1 MVKVAQGGAGEGLAG
16 MGGPNTKIEGVY
28 FLVKVGIGRVFNL
41 FGEGF
46 GPDGSS
52 GADAIKVDGEG
63 FAVDVNGGEA
73 LEVDGVKVV

>member
-16 MGGPNTKIEGVY
+16 MGGPNTKIKGVY

-63 FAVDVNGGEA
+63 FAVDVDGGEG
-73 LEVDGVKVV
+73 LSIGWIEVV